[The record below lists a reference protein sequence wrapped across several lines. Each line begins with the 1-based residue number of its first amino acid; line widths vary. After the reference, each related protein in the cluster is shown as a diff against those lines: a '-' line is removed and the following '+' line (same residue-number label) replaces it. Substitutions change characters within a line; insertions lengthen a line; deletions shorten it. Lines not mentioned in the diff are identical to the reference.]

1 MYKAEMDR
9 LNKKI
14 NEEKITQRS
23 KRALHDLV
31 EEFFSVNYQNI
42 SEEWKDEVKLNFE
55 LRCNESI
62 ARIDTI
68 DLVKVRR
75 MFDRVKTSLFTILDK
90 SVDKTRKSKLENN
103 TENQS
108 RGILVIRGVIRGIPH
123 FGDAID
129 ALIFGKS

>member
-55 LRCNESI
+55 LRCNVSI
-62 ARIDTI
+62 ARIDKI

-75 MFDRVKTSLFTILDK
+75 MFDRVKTSLFTILEK

-103 TENQS
+103 TEDQS
-108 RGILVIRGVIRGIPH
+108 RGILVIRGVIRGIPYL
-123 FGDAID
+123 GNAID
-129 ALIFGKS
+129 AFIFGKS